1 MTQPRIFQILC
12 GLALFASSVAAQSQ
26 PVIINNTFPPGN
38 VGQSYSQALVATG
51 GIAPYR
57 WSVNGPLPT
66 GLLLNSVGT
75 IAGTPTVGGTFLFV
89 LTVTDAQQASNS
101 KQFSIVIAGGTSGS
115 RLTVSTT
122 SLPNGVV
129 GASYSQTFAAT
140 GGTQPYRWAVGQGF
154 PNFLT
159 LDAVTGTISG
169 TPAAPGTFSFPVQVS
184 DSINATATVTLTLTV
199 DPAPLTITTL
209 PPIFSGTVG
218 IAYVQTFRATGGAPP
233 YTWSITSGSTGDLTL
248 DPATGDLKGTPQT
261 AGTLNFTITVADS
274 ASRRTSQPFSLS
286 INAPVLTITLGAPLP
301 PATVAVS
308 YSQKLPVAANGGTP
322 PYVWSLAAGSNLP
335 SGLVIDFPSLTI
347 SGTPTAAGAYNF
359 SVQVADAAG
368 LTASRSLALT
378 VSPAALGMTTAR
390 QLPDGT
396 LNQPYSQ
403 IISAVGGQPP
413 YRWSASGLPNGLTM
427 NSVTGQISGTASA
440 AGNFGL
446 AVTVTDNVLTNFSDR
461 FTLTI
466 KLPPTPDATISGLPA
481 LVAPAQQYTLQVNL
495 ASPFPAPISGQAI
508 LSFSPDTGPADRTI
522 QFATGGTTA
531 SFNIAAGSTTPD
543 VPLALQTG
551 TVSGTITISL
561 RLQAGGIDITPT
573 PAPVT
578 TGQVPRA
585 APVIRGVQINRSG
598 NTLNVVITGYS
609 TARELTQAVFGFNAA
624 SGSTLQSTASSI
636 TIDTGSQFNTW
647 FQDPNNS
654 QFGSVFVYTQPF
666 TVQGDVNA
674 VLPSSVTLTNRVGNA
689 TFPIQ

>member
-1 MTQPRIFQILC
+1 MRQPRILQF
-12 GLALFASSVAAQSQ
+12 LACLAVFASSMAAQSQ

-38 VGQSYSQALVATG
+38 VGQSYGQALSATG
-51 GIAPYR
+51 GTAPYR
-57 WSVNGPLPT
+57 WSVNGQLPP
-66 GLLLNSVGT
+66 GLVLGSVGT
-75 IAGTPTVGGTFLFV
+75 IAGTPTVGGTFVFV

-101 KQFSIVIAGGTSGS
+101 KQLSIVIAGGTSGS
-115 RLTVSTT
+115 RPTILSN

-129 GASYSQTFAAT
+129 GASYSQSFAAT

-159 LDAVTGTISG
+159 LDAATGTISG
-169 TPAAPGTFSFPVQVS
+169 TPTASGTFSFPVQVT
-184 DSINATATVTLTLTV
+184 DSVSATATTTFTLTI
-199 DPAPLTITTL
+199 DPAPLTITTVA
-209 PPIFSGTVG
+209 PIFSGTVG
-218 IAYVQTFRATGGAPP
+218 VAYVQTFRATGGTPP
-233 YTWSITSGSTGDLTL
+233 YAWSITAGSTGDLTL

-261 AGTLNFTITVADS
+261 AGTQNFTITVADS
-274 ASRRTSQPFSLS
+274 ASRRTSQSFSLT
-286 INAPVLTITLGAPLP
+286 INAPVLTITVGTPLP

-308 YSQKLPVAANGGTP
+308 YSQKLPLAANGGTP

-335 SGLVIDFPSLTI
+335 SGLAIDFPNLTI
-347 SGTPTAAGAYNF
+347 GGTPTTAEAYNF
-359 SVQVADAAG
+359 SIQVADAAG

-378 VSPAALGMTTAR
+378 VSPAALGITTAR
-390 QLPDGT
+390 QLSDGT

-427 NSVTGQISGTASA
+427 NSATGQISGTASA

-446 AVTVTDNVLTNFSDR
+446 AVTVTDNVLSNFSDR

-481 LVAPAQQYTLQVNL
+481 TVAPAQQYTLQVNL

-508 LSFSPDTGPADRTI
+508 LSFSPDSGPADRTI
-522 QFATGGTTA
+522 QFASGGTSA

-551 TVSGTITISL
+551 TVSGSLTISL

-578 TGQVPRA
+578 SGQVTRA
-585 APVIRGVQINRSG
+585 APVIRGVQVNRSG

-647 FQDPNNS
+647 FQDSNNS

-666 TVQGDVNA
+666 AIQGDVNA
-674 VLPSSVTLTNRVGNA
+674 VLPSSITLTNRIGSV